1 MTDTTDKS
9 QAKRCP
15 GCGKPLAA
23 GASFC
28 RACGMR
34 LDAATDKPKAKS
46 ARASGSERPQ
56 SPYEPAPPSSTS
68 LSWTVLIAVIAVL
81 LVGGGVAALA
91 LSNGDDSTSSS
102 QGSAAAAGYEVPVGG
117 ESAESAAGEA
127 EAEFPSSNRALM
139 ASEIQ
144 ETLLAYHEDVVY
156 RNFQEAWSLLSARKR
171 AQAEGEDGYAA
182 WAKNQATLLPY
193 LSPAGLTVRIDGLE
207 PGGVARVALSGMGW
221 SDPQSPCSEWSG
233 LTWAKYER
241 EHWTY
246 DPGYSTTPARRREW
260 QPRSSELLGEGC

>member
-1 MTDTTDKS
+1 MTHATDKS
-9 QAKRCP
+9 QAKRCS

-28 RACGMR
+28 RACGVR
-34 LDAATDKPKAKS
+34 VTAAADKPAAK
-46 ARASGSERPQ
+46 RAAAKGGERPQ
-56 SPYEPAPPSSTS
+56 SPYEPAPPSASGLNRTA
-68 LSWTVLIAVIAVL
+68 LVAVAVAL
-81 LVGGGVAALA
+81 LVGGGIAVLVLA
-91 LSNGDDSTSSS
+91 GGNSGSSPSS
-102 QGSAAAAGYEVPVGG
+102 QDSAAAGYELPAG
-117 ESAESAAGEA
+117 ESAESTA
-127 EAEFPSSNRALM
+127 EEGVAEFPTSSRAQM

-156 RNFQEAWSLLSARKR
+156 RSFQEAWSLLSARKR

-182 WAKNQATLLPY
+182 WAKNQATLSPY

-233 LTWAKYER
+233 LTWVRYER
-241 EHWTY
+241 ERWTY